1 MLKQFLTGLSILIC
15 LLFAVS
21 LTAQDYRISGKS
33 ISELKETSGSIL
45 QEYQKPSFSS
55 LKIFNKTIDNSS
67 TSKSTPTPALPKAW
81 KYEDLAFFCRLEV
94 KMEKA
99 AKFPIKFRLGEVQ
112 YVEKMEGK
120 Y

>member
-1 MLKQFLTGLSILIC
+1 MPKQFLIGLSIIIC
-15 LLFAVS
+15 LLFTSS
-21 LTAQDYRISGKS
+21 LRAQDYRISGKS
-33 ISELKETSGSIL
+33 ISELKETSSSIL
-45 QEYQKPSFSS
+45 PQYQRPIFSS

-67 TSKSTPTPALPKAW
+67 VSKTIPTPALPKAW

>member
-1 MLKQFLTGLSILIC
+1 MKYLLIAF
-15 LLFAVS
+15 LFAFFA
-21 LTAQDYRISGKS
+21 LPAIGQTQDYSLSGKS
-33 ISELKETSGSIL
+33 IPELKASERQFQTIPKFKIQAL
-45 QEYQKPSFSS
+45 PL
-55 LKIFNKTIDNSS
+55 LKTNTNLPQNTELNSS
-67 TSKSTPTPALPKAW
+67 VLSTPKAW

-99 AKFPIKFRLGEVQ
+99 AKFPIKVRLGEVQ